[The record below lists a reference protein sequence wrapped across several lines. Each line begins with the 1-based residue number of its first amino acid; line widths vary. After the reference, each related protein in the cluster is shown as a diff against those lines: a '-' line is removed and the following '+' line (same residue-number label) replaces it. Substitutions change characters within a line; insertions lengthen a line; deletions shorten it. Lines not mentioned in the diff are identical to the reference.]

1 MNFKST
7 LYRGEGVNHLGEQFI
22 GTFNVEP
29 IGDSGSYSYSYIA
42 TGQTNHETLHR
53 ESGIITQDEFSST
66 VISVYMTQLASLTQH
81 VLLRHS
87 GDIYRF
93 GYEGEGVL
101 EQYDSELIFEFNRDG
116 FIYRHCWGQ
125 GVTASE
131 KSSCDLRRI
140 L

>member
-7 LYRGEGVNHLGEQFI
+7 LYRGEGVNHLGEKFI
-22 GTFNVEP
+22 GTFKVEA
-29 IGDSGSYSYSYIA
+29 IGESGSYSYNYTAIDQNS
-42 TGQTNHETLHR
+42 HETLHQ
-53 ESGIITQDEFSST
+53 EAGIISQDEFSST

-81 VLLRHS
+81 VLLRDS
-87 GDIYRF
+87 ADVYRF

-101 EQYDSELIFEFNRDG
+101 EQYDSELFFEFNREG

-131 KSSCDLRRI
+131 KTSCDLRRVG
-140 L
+140 